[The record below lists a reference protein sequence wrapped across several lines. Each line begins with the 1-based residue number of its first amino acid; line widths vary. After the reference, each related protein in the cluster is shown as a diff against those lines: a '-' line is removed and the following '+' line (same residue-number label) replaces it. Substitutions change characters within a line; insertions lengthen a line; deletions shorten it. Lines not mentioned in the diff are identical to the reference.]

1 MNNPTPVY
9 EDNEACIK
17 VINARHPTDRTRHID
32 TPAFR
37 VQSWRERGDLI
48 FRHIK
53 GILNPALGWVL
64 HTRHSRRLMGHYKYC
79 TTSTSTVKHENASC
93 VLLSSQ

>member
-37 VQSWRERGDLI
+37 VQSWRERGDLV

-53 GILNPALGWVL
+53 GILNPADAKSKPLGWVL
-64 HTRHSRRLMGHYKYC
+64 HSRHSRRLMGHY
-79 TTSTSTVKHENASC
+79 STHRTVPKN
-93 VLLSSQ
+93 

>member
-9 EDNEACIK
+9 EGNEACIK
-17 VINARHPTDRTRHID
+17 VINARHLTDRTRHID
-32 TPAFR
+32 TSAFR

-53 GILNPALGWVL
+53 GILNPADAKIKTSWLG
-64 HTRHSRRLMGHYKYC
+64 
-79 TTSTSTVKHENASC
+79 
-93 VLLSSQ
+93 SSFETQ